1 MGLSSSAST
10 SRKPESHMQTRSLL
24 SALLIAAVLC
34 LPAARADTPVKVQ
47 NEVSFLLGYM
57 AGSGCEFYRNGSWY
71 NAQKAVAHLR
81 DKYKYLN
88 DRNLVNTTEQFIERA
103 ASESS
108 LSGKAYQIRCGAGTA
123 VISQVW
129 LREKLVEL
137 RAVQ

>member
-1 MGLSSSAST
+1 
-10 SRKPESHMQTRSLL
+10 MQTRLL
-24 SALLIAAVLC
+24 FSACLVAAALW
-34 LPAARADTPVKVQ
+34 LPAAHADTPVKVQ

-88 DRNLVNTTEQFIERA
+88 DRNLVNTTEQFIDRA

-108 LSGKAYQIRCGAGTA
+108 LSGKPYQIRCGGA
-123 VISQVW
+123 VAANSQGW
-129 LREKLVEL
+129 LRERLGEL
-137 RAVQ
+137 RAAQ

>member
-1 MGLSSSAST
+1 
-10 SRKPESHMQTRSLL
+10 MQTRSLF
-24 SALLIAAVLC
+24 SALLIAALLW
-34 LPAARADTPVKVQ
+34 LPAARAEAPVKVQ
-47 NEVSFLLGYM
+47 NEVNFLLGYV

-71 NAQKAVAHLR
+71 DSQKAVAHLR

-108 LSGKAYQIRCGAGTA
+108 FSGKPYQIRCSGGAT
-123 VISQVW
+123 VDSQQW

-137 RAVQ
+137 RAVT